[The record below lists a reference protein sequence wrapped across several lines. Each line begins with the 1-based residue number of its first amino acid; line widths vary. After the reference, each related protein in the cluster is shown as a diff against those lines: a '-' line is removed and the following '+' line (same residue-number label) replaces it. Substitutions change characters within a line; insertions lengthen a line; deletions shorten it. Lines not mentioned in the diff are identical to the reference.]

1 MTLATES
8 REPARWGDYL
18 ALARPDHWVKHI
30 FIVPGIV
37 LALLLRPQP
46 IAEVLPRIVIGLI
59 SACLLASANYVLN
72 EWLDAGTD
80 RHHHTKSARPA
91 VSKRL
96 SPFVVWVEYLLLVAV
111 GLGLAWSISKQYL
124 LVSGLFLVSGW
135 IYNIPPIRTKEL
147 PFLDVISEAINNPIR
162 LTLGWI
168 MVDPSTLPPGSLLLA
183 YWMGGA
189 FLMALKR
196 FAEYRSAEREGRLDA
211 LVIYRGSFRR
221 YTEESLLLSSFL
233 YALLAAFFLAVFLL
247 KYRIEYLLS
256 LPLFAALF
264 VMYLR
269 VALKDDSRVQAPEN
283 LFRERGLMI
292 TVAVLTLAL
301 VVLSWVDIPVL
312 EQLTSP
318 HYIRIGTD

>member
-1 MTLATES
+1 MAIASDVRDPAT
-8 REPARWGDYL
+8 WTDYL
-18 ALARPDHWVKHI
+18 ALARPDHWVKHV
-30 FIVPGIV
+30 FILPGIA
-37 LALLLRPQP
+37 LAMLLRPQP
-46 IAEVLPRIVIGLI
+46 WTELLPKIVVGLI

-72 EWLDAGTD
+72 EWLDAATD

-91 VSKRL
+91 VSKQL
-96 SPFVVWVEYLLLVAV
+96 SPLVVCLEYLLLVAV
-111 GLGLAWSISKQYL
+111 GLGLAWWISKQYVI
-124 LVSGLFLVSGW
+124 VSGLFLVSGW

-196 FAEYRSAEREGRLDA
+196 FAEYRSADQEGRLDA
-211 LVIYRGSFRR
+211 LAIYRGSFRH

-233 YALLAAFFLAVFLL
+233 YALLAAFFLAVFLV

-269 VALKDDSRVQAPEN
+269 VALKDNSRVQAPEK
-283 LFRERGLMI
+283 LFRERALML
-292 TVAVLTLAL
+292 TVAVLALAL
-301 VVLSWVDIPVL
+301 VALTWVDIPVL

>member
-1 MTLATES
+1 MFIL
-8 REPARWGDYL
+8 PGI
-18 ALARPDHWVKHI
+18 ALAM
-30 FIVPGIV
+30 
-37 LALLLRPQP
+37 LLRPQP
-46 IAEVLPRIVIGLI
+46 WTELLPKIVVGLI

-80 RHHHTKSARPA
+80 RHHHTKSTRPA
-91 VSKRL
+91 VSKLL
-96 SPFVVWVEYLLLVAV
+96 SPPIVRLEYLLLVVA
-111 GLGLAWSISKQYL
+111 GLGMGWWLSKQYL
-124 LVSGLFLVSGW
+124 AVSALFLVSGL
-135 IYNIPPIRTKEL
+135 IYNVPPIRTKEL

-162 LTLGWI
+162 LTLGWV

-196 FAEYRSAEREGRLDA
+196 FAEYRSAKQEGRLEA
-211 LVIYRGSFRR
+211 LAVYRGSFRH

-233 YALLAAFFLAVFLL
+233 YALLAAFFLAIFLV

-256 LPLFAALF
+256 LPIFAALF

-269 VALKDDSRVQAPEN
+269 VALKDDSRVQAPEK
-283 LFRERGLMI
+283 LLQERALMLTALI
-292 TVAVLTLAL
+292 LVATLAVLT
-301 VVLSWVDIPVL
+301 WVDIPVL
-312 EQLTSP
+312 ERLTSP

>member
-1 MTLATES
+1 MTLAADS
-8 REPARWGDYL
+8 REPASWSDYV

-30 FIVPGIV
+30 FILPGIV

-46 IAEVLPRIVIGLI
+46 LTELLPRILVGLI

-72 EWLDAGTD
+72 EWLDARTD

-91 VSKRL
+91 VSKDL
-96 SPFVVWVEYLLLVAV
+96 SPWIVALEYLSCAVV
-111 GLGLAWSISKQYL
+111 GLGLAWWISPQYL
-124 LVSGLFLVSGW
+124 VVSGLFLVSGW

-196 FAEYRSAEREGRLDA
+196 FAEYRSAKQEGRLEA
-211 LVIYRGSFRR
+211 LAIYRGSFRR
-221 YTEESLLLSSFL
+221 YTEETLLLSSFL
-233 YALLAAFFLAVFLL
+233 YALLAAFFLAVFLV

-256 LPLFAALF
+256 LPIFAVLF
-264 VMYLR
+264 VLYLR
-269 VALKDDSRVQAPEN
+269 VALKENSRVQSPEK
-283 LFRERGLMI
+283 LFHERALML
-292 TVAVLTLAL
+292 TVTALAL
-301 VVLSWVDIPVL
+301 VLVVLTWIDIPIL
-312 EQLTSP
+312 ERLTSP
-318 HYIRIGTD
+318 HFISIGSE